1 MCLKGKQNQ
10 KDIKLCTYIYILKT
24 QLQDIKYNG
33 ITTERNALKT

>member
-10 KDIKLCTYIYILKT
+10 KDIIIMHIYIFLKT

-33 ITTERNALKT
+33 ITTERNT